1 MKKFILFA
9 LSALTFIAS
18 HAQIK
23 KVPYR
28 GAFAPS
34 PVVPWTDK
42 WANFD
47 PQNTV
52 YPNTTVSIGRPANT
66 NTAAGAV
73 ITTNTTWTK
82 NNVYELCGLVYVTN
96 GATLTIEAGTVI
108 RGSVAYA
115 NSSLVICKGAKLI
128 ARGTPDLPIVF
139 TSNNPVG
146 LRGPGNWG
154 GIILLGRASYNG
166 TSSSTSPVASTYG
179 INYIEGITE
188 IGATLSL
195 NNGNISTGASTEF
208 GGGSSPNDNDTSGVL
223 KYVRIEFGG
232 YIFAQNKEI
241 NGLTFGA
248 VGRGTTIDFV
258 QSSFINDDAF
268 EWFGGTVNCS
278 HLISYRGVDD
288 EWDTDNGF
296 SGTVQFC
303 LGVRDPQ
310 IGDNTYAQASGGS
323 TSEGYESD
331 NDANGS
337 DNYPKTKALFSN
349 ITNIGPLRGDNSSTN
364 QAAIYPAFRR
374 AARIRRNSELKIFN
388 SILSDYPVGL
398 MVDNSLGNTAQRY
411 VGGQAK
417 FKNNIISGVKSG
429 GLTETSGT
437 LPSGFNARTFV
448 FANSNDS
455 ALSANSFLTRPYG
468 TATYPNAAT
477 FTNADYRPIATGL
490 AATGADF
497 TDSSFTLG
505 TWTADT
511 CTAPATP
518 SSISGSTTINSLSDT
533 LKTYSVTNDASVNVY
548 LWTISG
554 TGNSIVSGQ
563 GTNSIS
569 VVVKNPGTVSV
580 TGTNFCA
587 ISAASTLNISC
598 ATPTAPTEI
607 RGDSSIAGGAD
618 TLRAF
623 AVNAQS
629 GVSHI
634 WSISGSGNYILSGQ
648 GTDSVIVV
656 AKNTGLVSVVSSIG
670 CSISAAYSVALV
682 CNKPVVATSEIS
694 GPKNIVSCVS
704 ALQTYS
710 VVRTPGYTY
719 SWIITGTG
727 NGIGGS
733 LNAIGD
739 SVTAA
744 VIAAGTITCTA
755 NTGCQ
760 LVTPVTLSIVKST
773 ITTVAPTIT
782 AISPLSC
789 GARIY
794 RFNSGTTT
802 PVGVNSFN
810 WSFKGT
816 LGQSATFVRD
826 SAGGRYVW
834 YSFSSN
840 AAATTTDSI
849 VVTYNLDCG
858 GLSSSKATK
867 LTNTLLGAPSAPASI
882 TATAVVT
889 NVCGSRVY
897 RYAAPAIPISTTA
910 PAITG
915 YEWVLPYGS
924 TLATTAVLDSGDL
937 SGPTARYIKVRYSSN
952 AAAGANDSIKVRYTY
967 ACGSTTFTRAKL
979 SLTALNTPAAPAS
992 ITITALPTINC
1003 GQPRYRYSVPTT
1015 PAATTTAGVATG
1027 YQWAFIGS
1035 LGASFVV
1042 DSGTLASR
1050 VLTGYFTSTSIR
1062 TTGDSVKCRYT
1073 SDCGNG
1079 TYKASALTNVATS
1092 TNAPAVP
1099 ASITATLVE
1108 NVCGARIYR
1117 FAAPALPAGT
1127 SLNAQPTGYEWFLP
1141 TTGSSVALSAT
1152 LDSGDISG
1160 VNARYIRVKFTE
1172 NGAAAIGDSIKVRY
1186 TSLCGNG
1193 STKGLKLT
1201 NTALTCFTNNEP
1213 VFSKQSTLS
1222 VNNST
1227 ATVYPNP
1234 NNGIFT
1240 LKVATGK
1247 FEIEKAMIL
1256 VIDVTGKIVNQKCAY
1271 SNNGILMVPFENATL
1286 PNGIY
1291 TIKYTIGNI
1300 SKSVRM
1306 IVNR

>member
-1 MKKFILFA
+1 MKKILLFA
-9 LSALTFIAS
+9 VSAITFIAS
-18 HAQIK
+18 SAQIK

-52 YPNTTVSIGRPANT
+52 YPSTTVSIGRPANT
-66 NTAAGAV
+66 ATSAGAV
-73 ITTNTTWTK
+73 IATNTTWTK

-128 ARGTPDLPIVF
+128 ARGTADLPIVF

-179 INYIEGITE
+179 VNYIEGITE
-188 IGATLSL
+188 TGATSSL
-195 NNGNISTGASTEF
+195 NNGDISTGASTEF
-208 GGGSSPNDNDTSGVL
+208 GGGSNPNDNDNSGVL

-258 QSSFINDDAF
+258 QCSFINDDAF

-288 EWDTDNGF
+288 EFDTDNGF

-310 IGDNTYAQASGGS
+310 IGDNTYAQSSGGS

-337 DNYPKTKALFSN
+337 DNNPRTRALFSN
-349 ITNIGPLRGDNSSTN
+349 MTNIGPLRGNNSTAN
-364 QAAIYPAFRR
+364 QALIYPAFRR

-388 SILSDYPVGL
+388 SILADYPVGL
-398 MVDNSLGNTAQRY
+398 MVDNSNGYTAQRFES
-411 VGGQAK
+411 GLAK

-437 LPSGFNARTFV
+437 LPTGFNARTFV

-455 ALSANSFLTRPYG
+455 ALSATSYLTQPYG
-468 TATYPNAAT
+468 TAAYPSAAT
-477 FTNADYRPIATGL
+477 FTNADYRPKADGL
-490 AATGADF
+490 AATGASF
-497 TDSSFTLG
+497 SDSSFTLG
-505 TWTADT
+505 AWTADT

-518 SSISGSTTINSLSDT
+518 SSISGSTTISSLSDT
-533 LKTYSVTNDASVNVY
+533 LKSYSVTNDSLVNVY

-587 ISAASTLNISC
+587 ISAASTLNVSC
-598 ATPTAPTEI
+598 VTPTAPNQI

-623 AVNAQS
+623 AVNAVP

-634 WSISGSGNYILSGQ
+634 WSITGSGNYILSRQ

-670 CSISAAYSVALV
+670 CAVSSAYSIALA
-682 CNKPVVATSEIS
+682 CNKPVVATSSIS
-694 GPKNIVSCVS
+694 GPINIVSCVS

-719 SWIITGTG
+719 SWSITGTG

-760 LVTPVTLSIVKST
+760 LVTAVSQSIVKT
-773 ITTVAPTIT
+773 AITAVAPTIT
-782 AISPLSC
+782 SISPLAC

-794 RFNSGTTT
+794 RYNSGTTT
-802 PVGVNSFN
+802 PAGVNSFN

-834 YSFSSN
+834 YSFSNN

-849 VVTYNLDCG
+849 VVSYNYDCG
-858 GLSSSKATK
+858 GISATKATK
-867 LTNTLLGAPSAPASI
+867 LTNTLLGAPTAPASI
-882 TATAVVT
+882 TATAVAS
-889 NVCGSRVY
+889 NICGARVY
-897 RYAAPAIPISTTA
+897 RYAAPAIPTSTTA

-924 TLATTAVLDSGDL
+924 SLATSGTLDSGVL
-937 SGPTARYIKVRYSSN
+937 SGPTARYIRVIYSSN

-967 ACGSTTFTRAKL
+967 ACGATTYTRLKL
-979 SLTALNTPAAPAS
+979 AIVALNTPAAPAS

-1003 GQPRYRYSVPTT
+1003 GQPRYRYAVPTT
-1015 PAATTTAGVATG
+1015 PAATTTAGAATG
-1027 YQWAFIGS
+1027 YFWSFIGS

-1042 DSGTLASR
+1042 DSGNLASK
-1050 VLTGYFTSTSIR
+1050 VLTGYYTSTSIK

-1079 TYKASALTNVATS
+1079 AYKVSALTNVATS
-1092 TNAPAVP
+1092 TNPPAVP

-1117 FAAPALPAGT
+1117 YAAPALPAGT

-1160 VNARYIRVKFTE
+1160 ANARYIRVKFTE
-1172 NGAAAIGDSIKVRY
+1172 NGAAVIGDSIKVRY

-1201 NTALTCFTNNEP
+1201 NTALTCLSSNQP
-1213 VFSKQSTLS
+1213 VFTKQLQPSIGSESTML
-1222 VNNST
+1222 
-1227 ATVYPNP
+1227 YPNP

-1240 LKVATGK
+1240 LKVTTGKFQSEKALIQIFDATGK
-1247 FEIEKAMIL
+1247 
-1256 VIDVTGKIVNQKCAY
+1256 VVSQKTAY
-1271 SNNGILMVPFENATL
+1271 SSNGVLLLSFENSMM

-1291 TIKYTIGNI
+1291 TVKYTIGNV
-1300 SKSVRM
+1300 SNNVRM
-1306 IVNR
+1306 VVNK